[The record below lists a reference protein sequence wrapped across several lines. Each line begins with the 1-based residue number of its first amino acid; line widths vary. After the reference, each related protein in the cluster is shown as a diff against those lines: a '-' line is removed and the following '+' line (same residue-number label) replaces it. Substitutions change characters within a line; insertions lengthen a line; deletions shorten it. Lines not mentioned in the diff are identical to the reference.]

1 MFLSG
6 EGFLGVDCLGC
17 LGTISSM
24 DNRHYHRLAGAL
36 LSSARSRA
44 GMTQTELAQ
53 AVGVTQTVVS
63 AYERGR
69 RQPTLPTLC
78 RLLAAAG
85 FAPSLELQPLE
96 RATQRRLIDEVRSHL
111 DEIHEVAA
119 RHGASNV
126 RVFGSVASGD
136 DDEGSDID
144 LLVDLDDEADLFSLV
159 RLERELSDVLGV
171 DVDVVPASAVAD
183 DEILAEAVAP

>member
-1 MFLSG
+1 
-6 EGFLGVDCLGC
+6 
-17 LGTISSM
+17 M
-24 DNRHYHRLAGAL
+24 DDRSYRRLAGEL
-36 LSSARSRA
+36 LSSARLRA

-85 FAPSLELQPLE
+85 FAPSLELQPLDSA
-96 RATQRRLIDEVRSHL
+96 RRRRLIDEVRSHL
-111 DEIHEVAA
+111 DEIGEIAA

-126 RVFGSVASGD
+126 RVFGSVARGD
-136 DDEGSDID
+136 EDEGSDID
-144 LLVDLDDEADLFSLV
+144 LLVDLDEQADLFSLV
-159 RLERELSDVLGV
+159 RLERELSDLLGV
-171 DVDVVPASAVAD
+171 DVDVVPASAVSD
-183 DEILAEAVAP
+183 EEILAEAVAP